1 MRAKSIKNADD
12 GYEMNRKDIAEKM
25 FLDERTIGRIERKA
39 IDSFKE
45 IFAAK
50 GLKASDLLNF

>member
-12 GYEMNRKDIAEKM
+12 GYEMNRKDIGEKL

-39 IDSFKE
+39 IESFKE
-45 IFAAK
+45 IFEAK
-50 GLKASDLLNF
+50 GIKASDLLNF